1 MLSEADERPSTLQRP
16 AGSISISETLRAR
29 GVSYV
34 EATVAGSSAQMRS
47 GDACLFIGGE
57 DQAVQ
62 RIQDLLGAIASK
74 RFHLGPVGSAS
85 RFKLVHNL
93 VLGLNR
99 AVLAEGLSFAKALGF
114 EPAHALEILQ
124 ETPAGSMVMESK
136 GKKMVS
142 GDHEP
147 QARLSQHLKDVR
159 LIVAA
164 AQRKG
169 LQIPLSR
176 AHQRLLERAESL
188 GFGDADNS
196 AVIEAY
202 RK

>member
-1 MLSEADERPSTLQRP
+1 M
-16 AGSISISETLRAR
+16 RAK
-29 GVSYV
+29 GVAYV
-34 EATVAGSSAQMRS
+34 EATVAGSSSQVRS
-47 GDACLFIGGE
+47 GDACLFVGG
-57 DQAVQ
+57 DGPAV
-62 RIQDLLGAIASK
+62 RRVEEILDAIASR

-99 AVLAEGLSFAKALGF
+99 AVLAEGLSFAAALGF
-114 EPAHALEILQ
+114 EPVRVLEILEQ
-124 ETPAGSMVMESK
+124 TPAASAVMASK
-136 GKKMVS
+136 GGKMAS

-159 LIVAA
+159 LIIAA
-164 AQRKG
+164 AEREG
-169 LQIPLSR
+169 LQTPLSR
-176 AHQRLLERAESL
+176 AHERLLERAEAL

-202 RK
+202 RKQAEDAG